1 MFKLKRRLTKLSSKF
16 GSTRELGK
24 DPGEI
29 ENQNSIENEVR
40 SEILQ
45 YFAIVVLQVV
55 LLQIKLP
62 KICVSNVRDCV

>member
-16 GSTRELGK
+16 GSTRELSK
-24 DPGEI
+24 DSAEI
-29 ENQNSIENEVR
+29 ENQDSIENEVR